1 MMSQLFEKYGDTIES
16 DKSLE
21 LSLKECSGV
30 MYAGKFFSMRCNVT
44 YSQRFWFSG
53 CRYCMSSQYSRFK

>member
-30 MYAGKFFSMRCNVT
+30 MYAGKFPSMHCKVT
-44 YSQRFWFSG
+44 HSQRFWFSG
-53 CRYCMSSQYSRFK
+53 C